1 MLYARFMYPDYGY
14 AHNQRQVKDAGL
26 KIRERYAVKDVDMGQ
41 SSTRI
46 VLDGFSGNFNS
57 VHFEFD
63 EDGVPIDIFRD
74 ARWNPYIRR
83 KK

>member
-1 MLYARFMYPDYGY
+1 MLYAKFMHPDYGY
-14 AHNQRQVKDAGL
+14 AHNQKQVQNAGL
-26 KIRERYAVKDVDMGQ
+26 IIGMRYLVKDVDMGQ

-46 VLDGFSGNFNS
+46 VLDGFLGHFNS